1 MSSIKAS
8 IPAIGISELP
18 NQVYKQIL
26 TNANQHNEQTLN
38 LMIVGESGL
47 GKTSFVNTLF
57 QTSLKERQGA
67 YERAGIDDFS
77 KKTSSKTTSIEVL
90 RCLLEEKNFTL
101 KLNLIDTPG
110 YGDFINNSKAWLP
123 LCDFIDEQH
132 DHYMRQ
138 EQQPY
143 RTSKF
148 DLRVH
153 AIVFFIKPTNGSLKP
168 LDVITMRELSKKGN
182 LIPVIAKS
190 DTLSREELNQ
200 FKSKI
205 RHVIEEQNI
214 QIFTPPVFEEENNVS
229 NGSVDEE
236 SLNNNRAA
244 IQHAKQLIES
254 MPFAIIGSEEQYEIN
269 GNKVFGRKYPWGL
282 IEVENESHCDFRKLR
297 SLLLRTNLLD
307 LIQTTNDI
315 HYEFYR
321 KNRLQ
326 ANSAENSNSK
336 SANGIN
342 ILPAPVRKMS
352 HNPRFKEEELALKR
366 YFTEQVKVEEQRFRQ
381 WEQNI
386 VNERIRLNNDLE
398 EEQNKVKKLEDQIR
412 LLQSKSK

>member
-1 MSSIKAS
+1 MSSVKAN
-8 IPAIGISELP
+8 IPEIGISELP
-18 NQVYKQIL
+18 NQVYKKIL
-26 TNANQHNEQTLN
+26 TNASEYNEQTLN

-47 GKTSFVNTLF
+47 GKTTFINTLF
-57 QTSLKERQGA
+57 QTTLKPKQGA
-67 YERAGIDDFS
+67 YEREGVDEFS
-77 KKTSSKTTSIEVL
+77 KKSSNKTTNIEII

-123 LCDFIDEQH
+123 LCDFVDEQY

-138 EQQPY
+138 EQQPF
-143 RTSKF
+143 RKAKF

-153 AIVFFIKPTNGSLKP
+153 AVIFFIRPTNGTLKP
-168 LDVITMRELSKKGN
+168 LDVITMGELSKKSN

-190 DTLSREELNQ
+190 DTLNREELIQ
-200 FKSKI
+200 FKAKI
-205 RHVIEEQNI
+205 RKVIEEQNI
-214 QIFTPPVFEEENNVS
+214 QIFTPPIFEEENS
-229 NGSVDEE
+229 FAAGDEDAA
-236 SLNNNRAA
+236 SNNRAA
-244 IQHAKQLIES
+244 IQHAKQLVDS

-282 IEVENESHCDFRKLR
+282 IEVENETHCDFRKLR

-307 LIQTTNDI
+307 LIHSTNDF
-315 HYEFYR
+315 HYEVYR
-321 KNRLQ
+321 KTRLQ
-326 ANSAENSNSK
+326 ANNEENNSNNTNNNK
-336 SANGIN
+336 GIN

-412 LLQSKSK
+412 VLQMKSK

>member
-1 MSSIKAS
+1 MSNSN
-8 IPAIGISELP
+8 IPAVGVSELP
-18 NQVYKQIL
+18 NQIYKKVL
-26 TNANQHNEQTLN
+26 KNANKHNDQILN
-38 LMIVGESGL
+38 LMVVGESGL
-47 GKTSFVNTLF
+47 GKTTFINTLF
-57 QTSLKERQGA
+57 QTAIKERTTH
-67 YERAGIDDFS
+67 YERESSEDYI
-77 KKTSSKTTSIEVL
+77 KKVGTKTTNIEIT
-90 RCLLEEKNFTL
+90 RCVLEEKNFNL

-110 YGDFINNSKAWLP
+110 YGDFINNNKAWLP
-123 LCDFIDEQH
+123 LSDFIDEQY

-138 EQQPY
+138 EQQPF
-143 RTSKF
+143 RNTKF

-153 AIVFFIKPTNGSLKP
+153 AIVFFIRPTNGTMKP
-168 LDVITMRELSKKGN
+168 LDIITMKELSKKAN

-190 DTLSREELNQ
+190 DTLSTTELID
-200 FKSKI
+200 FKNKVRKCI
-205 RHVIEEQNI
+205 DEKAIH
-214 QIFTPPVFEEENNVS
+214 IFTPPLFEDEVNS
-229 NGSVDEE
+229 NLDEDTT
-236 SLNNNRAA
+236 NNNKLA

-254 MPFAIIGSEEQYEIN
+254 MPFAIIGSEDQYEVN

-307 LIQTTNDI
+307 LINSTNEL
-315 HYEFYR
+315 HYEEYR
-321 KNRLQ
+321 KVRLQ
-326 ANSAENSNSK
+326 INDENKENN
-336 SANGIN
+336 NGIN
-342 ILPAPVRKMS
+342 MVPAPVRKLS

-412 LLQSKSK
+412 MLQMKS